1 MRTRDVKR
9 AVIGTAIYYGQPLKA
24 VKDFCAKN
32 LDQLRAKRLALFI
45 CSLIG
50 DKVEA
55 AMKGAFPAELHAS
68 AAALGMFG
76 GKIVTDPGGRDA
88 GILPR
93 QGDCAAQEPDGS
105 AKRTQVNKS
114 RAEYEHRGEA
124 DHGRPPRRA
133 LAGGMLVQ
141 QASRLSYSKPS
152 RSSFFRRSL

>member
-55 AMKGAFPAELHAS
+55 AMKGAFPA
-68 AAALGMFG
+68 
-76 GKIVTDPGGRDA
+76 D
-88 GILPR
+88 
-93 QGDCAAQEPDGS
+93 Q
-105 AKRTQVNKS
+105 
-114 RAEYEHRGEA
+114 
-124 DHGRPPRRA
+124 
-133 LAGGMLVQ
+133 
-141 QASRLSYSKPS
+141 
-152 RSSFFRRSL
+152 